1 VAAAVAKRFA
11 KRAFIM
17 SEKKKTVCLLGAS
30 LNTGNMG
37 VSALASGTVTAAL
50 SCFPGGR
57 VFLLDYGRKPE
68 SYTVQTPTGPTTVD
82 LVNIRF
88 SKKFWLPNN
97 IARLLATAVCLRLVP
112 QRWRRQWL
120 ARNPYLKAI
129 LEADVVA
136 SLAGGDSFSDIYGM
150 GRLLYVSLPQILV
163 LQLGK
168 PLIMLPQTLGPFRG
182 RCARGIAG
190 YLMRGAC
197 AVYSRDKLSLL
208 EAAPLMNGHTTKLR
222 FSHDMAFVMEAVAP
236 ATNPLPARESGRPL
250 VGVNVSGLLLIGGY
264 TRNNMFGLK
273 SDYRTLLQEIV
284 RRMVLNHGADVVL
297 VPHVFGDDAES
308 DTQAC
313 GQMHQE
319 LAAEFP
325 GRVHLVGGRFN
336 QHEIKYLIG
345 QCDFFMG
352 ARMHACIAALS
363 QCVPAVCMAYSRK
376 FAGVMESIGCAELV
390 ADLCRQDQAEV
401 VAQIERLFRER
412 ERVQK
417 ALQEQ
422 VPQAKS
428 GVRALFASQ
437 TLVGH

>member
-1 VAAAVAKRFA
+1 
-11 KRAFIM
+11 M
-17 SEKKKTVCLLGAS
+17 SEKKITVCLLGAS

-57 VFLLDYGRKPE
+57 VFLLDYGREPE
-68 SYTVQTPTGPTTVD
+68 SYTVQTPAGPTTVD

-88 SKKFWLPNN
+88 SKKFWLRNN
-97 IARLLATAVCLRLVP
+97 IARLLLTAVCLRLIP
-112 QRWRRQWL
+112 QRWRRRWL
-120 ARNPYLKAI
+120 ARNPSLKTI

-182 RCARGIAG
+182 RFARGIAG
-190 YLMRGAC
+190 YLMRGAR
-197 AVYSRDKLSLL
+197 AVYSRDKMSLL
-208 EAAPLMNGHTTKLR
+208 EAAPLMNGHATKLR

-236 ATNPLPARESGRPL
+236 GSNPLPSREAGRPL

-273 SDYRTLLQEIV
+273 SDYRALLREIV
-284 RRMVLNHGADVVL
+284 RRLVLNHEADVVL

-313 GQMHQE
+313 AQMHQE

-325 GRVHLVGGRFN
+325 GRVHLVAGRFN

-390 ADLCRQDQAEV
+390 ADLCGQEQSEV

-412 ERVQK
+412 VRVQK

-422 VPQAKS
+422 VPAAKR
-428 GVRALFASQ
+428 GVRSLFDSE
-437 TLVGH
+437 TLKNH

>member
-1 VAAAVAKRFA
+1 
-11 KRAFIM
+11 M
-17 SEKKKTVCLLGAS
+17 SEKKITVCLLGAS

-50 SCFPGGR
+50 NCFPGGR
-57 VFLLDYGRKPE
+57 VFLLDYGREPE
-68 SYTVQTPTGPTTVD
+68 SYTVQTPAGPATVD

-120 ARNPYLKAI
+120 ARNPYLRAI

-168 PLIMLPQTLGPFRG
+168 PLIMLPQTLGPFKGRG
-182 RCARGIAG
+182 ARGIAG
-190 YLMRGAC
+190 YLMRGAR
-197 AVYSRDKLSLL
+197 AVYSRDKMSLL
-208 EAAPLMNGHTTKLR
+208 EAAPLMNGHSKKLR

-236 ATNPLPARESGRPL
+236 VTNPLPSREAGRPL

-273 SDYRTLLQEIV
+273 SDYRALLREIV
-284 RRMVLNHGADVVL
+284 QRMVLNHGADVVL

-313 GQMHQE
+313 VQMHTE
-319 LAAEFP
+319 LAAEYP
-325 GRVHLVGGRFN
+325 GRVHLVAGRFN

-390 ADLCRQDQAEV
+390 ADLCGQNQSEV

-422 VPQAKS
+422 VPAAKR
-428 GVRALFASQ
+428 GVLALFRSEP
-437 TLVGH
+437 LVTS

>member
-1 VAAAVAKRFA
+1 MAAAAAKSCTGRV
-11 KRAFIM
+11 FIM
-17 SEKKKTVCLLGAS
+17 SEKKITVCLLGAS

-57 VFLLDYGRKPE
+57 VFLLDYGRQPE
-68 SYTVQTPTGPTTVD
+68 SYTVQTPAGPATVD

-120 ARNPYLKAI
+120 ARNPYLRAI

-163 LQLGK
+163 LQLDK

-190 YLMRGAC
+190 YLMRGAR
-197 AVYSRDKLSLL
+197 AVYSRDKMSLL
-208 EAAPLMNGHTTKLR
+208 EAAPLMNGHSTKLR

-236 ATNPLPARESGRPL
+236 VTNPLPSREAGRPL

-284 RRMVLNHGADVVL
+284 QRMVLNHGADVVL

-313 GQMHQE
+313 IQMHTE
-319 LAAEFP
+319 LVAAYP
-325 GRVHLVGGRFN
+325 GRVHLVAGRFN

-390 ADLCRQDQAEV
+390 ADLCGQNQSEV

-417 ALQEQ
+417 ALREQ
-422 VPQAKS
+422 IPVAKR
-428 GVRALFASQ
+428 GVQALFVSESVAGS
-437 TLVGH
+437 